1 METTIP
7 KKTKA
12 PHQIEKVEKIIY
24 NPRII
29 IKETTHIDVL
39 RISDEE
45 EFTRIDFIYTAPKR
59 YTNGGWVQM
68 HPDCFI
74 RPCGSSTQLKLV
86 KAVNIPIAPSKYFF
100 KKINEVLCYTLYFPA
115 LPTGTTSIDIIE
127 SESFDEN
134 WFNFYGVSLEQ
145 IKSDRIQVN
154 NN

>member
-12 PHQIEKVEKIIY
+12 PHQIEKIEKIIY
-24 NPRII
+24 NPRIV
-29 IKETTHIDVL
+29 IKKSTHIDL
-39 RISDEE
+39 LSISEE
-45 EFTRIDFIYTAPKR
+45 EGFTRIDFIYTAPKR

-86 KAVNIPIAPSKYFF
+86 KAVNIPIAPTKYIF

-115 LPTGTTSIDIIE
+115 LPSGTTAIDIIE
-127 SESFDEN
+127 SESPGEN
-134 WFNFYGVSLEQ
+134 WFNFYRVSLER
-145 IKSDRIQVN
+145 IKSGKIQVN